1 MYFVFHMANKLFHI
15 GTAAVL
21 VALLILLSDP
31 FMLWMP
37 AQAQTAALL
46 GAAILACL
54 WAGFVMYEHANDER
68 EALHKMHAGRAA
80 YLSGIAILTLALIFQ
95 GLAHNIDPWVSA
107 ALAAMVISKL
117 AARLYLEHYR

>member
-1 MYFVFHMANKLFHI
+1 MANKLFHI
-15 GTAAVL
+15 TTAIILVVL
-21 VALLILLSDP
+21 LVLLSDP

-37 AQAQTAALL
+37 EQAQMAALL

-54 WAGFVMYEHANDER
+54 WAGFVMYENAADER
-68 EALHKMHAGRAA
+68 EVLHKMHAGRIA

-95 GLAHNIDPWVSA
+95 GLAHEIDPWVSA

-117 AARLYLEHYR
+117 VARLYLERYR

>member
-1 MYFVFHMANKLFHI
+1 MANKLFHI
-15 GTAAVL
+15 TTAVVL
-21 VALLILLSDP
+21 VMLLVLLSDP

-54 WAGFVMYEHANDER
+54 WAGFVMYESAHDER
-68 EALHKMHAGRAA
+68 EAIHKMHAGRVA
-80 YLSGIAILTLALIFQ
+80 YLTGIAILTLALVFQ
-95 GLAHNIDPWVSA
+95 GLAHDIDPWVSA

-117 AARLYLEHYR
+117 AARLYLERYK